1 MELTCLPA
9 CLPAPLELTRGALPS
24 TAAPVI
30 ALVGRPPPA
39 TARPSG
45 VPAALNL
52 HSDSGPDESQ
62 FEELFQQTERG
73 SEGHASTA
81 LRWASAAGRRG
92 VSALLVDD
100 AEEEAEAAPAREEG
114 GG

>member
-9 CLPAPLELTRGALPS
+9 CLPAPLELTRGALR

-45 VPAALNL
+45 VPAALCTVTV
-52 HSDSGPDESQ
+52 HSGPDESQ

-100 AEEEAEAAPAREEG
+100 AEEEAEAAPAREEFG
-114 GG
+114 G